1 MSHFVE
7 LRRAQPLLG
16 TYVEIRGRG
25 PDELCLRRGLQ
36 AGFGAIAHV
45 HRLMSFHDASS
56 DVSRLN
62 RDGFRKAVSVDKWT
76 WRVLSHAQKFAESSG
91 GAFDVT
97 IAPLLSKWGYL
108 PRGQT
113 ADKSAS
119 FRDVILES
127 RYRVR
132 FRKPLSLDLGG
143 IAKGFAVDRAVE
155 SLRAAGVFRG
165 TVNAGGDL
173 RAFGPEAH
181 TVHLRDSTHPAFAA
195 GMITLRNR
203 AVATSG
209 VYFSRRIKDG
219 SAVSPLIDGRTRRP
233 HVRDISVAVS
243 AAECLT
249 ADALTKIVLAR
260 GEECCGILASCQAN
274 AVILERGKSPRVLAA
289 HAPKLR

>member
-1 MSHFVE
+1 MSRCVE

-16 TYVEIRGRG
+16 TYVEIRGRAQ
-25 PDELCLRRGLQ
+25 DELCVRRGLQ
-36 AGFGAIAHV
+36 AGFAAIACV

-62 RDGFRKAVSVDKWT
+62 RDAFHKTVSVDEWT
-76 WRVLSHAQKFAESSG
+76 WRVLSRAQEFAENSG

-97 IAPLLSKWGYL
+97 IAPLLSRWGYL
-108 PRGQT
+108 PQGQPT
-113 ADKSAS
+113 DESAS

-155 SLRAAGVFRG
+155 SLRAAGVFSG

-173 RAFGPEAH
+173 RAFGSE
-181 TVHLRDSTHPAFAA
+181 TQKVHLRDSTRPAHAA
-195 GMITLRNR
+195 GVITLRNR

-209 VYFSRRIKDG
+209 VYFSRKIKGG

-233 HVRDISVAVS
+233 HVRDVSVAVS

-260 GEECCGILASCQAN
+260 GEDCCGILASYQAN
-274 AVILERGKSPRVLAA
+274 AVVLERGKSPRVLAA